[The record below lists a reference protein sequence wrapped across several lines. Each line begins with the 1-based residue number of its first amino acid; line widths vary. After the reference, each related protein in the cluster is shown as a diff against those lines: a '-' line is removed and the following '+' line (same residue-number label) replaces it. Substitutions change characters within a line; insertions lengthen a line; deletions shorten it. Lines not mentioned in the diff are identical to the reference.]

1 MKKTIASFFC
11 SYSGIEK
18 SKLSTIFQVLILQ
31 KVHTGTQYRSV
42 VLFKK
47 IKCCV
52 EGRVIAY
59 LKGRDEQ
66 NKS

>member
-1 MKKTIASFFC
+1 MSFFC
-11 SYSGIEK
+11 SYSDIEK

-31 KVHTGTQYRSV
+31 KVHTGTHYMSV
-42 VLFKK
+42 VLFEK

-52 EGRVIAY
+52 EGRAIAY
-59 LKGRDEQ
+59 LKDRDEQ